1 MGRDAKR
8 VRSCTENA
16 SAERSRAG
24 SCHFQ
29 HSDLLDFPTQEPT
42 RQKPYPHTQE
52 GALIWIKFYP
62 NWFIR
67 RSFSLPDRMRSLA
80 LESGFDL
87 PLATMRAINFIGDDF
102 MRPVIR

>member
-29 HSDLLDFPTQEPT
+29 HSDPLGFPTQEPT
-42 RQKPYPHTQE
+42 PQRSYPHTQE
-52 GALIWIKFYP
+52 GALIWIKFYRP

-80 LESGFDL
+80 LESVIGL
-87 PLATMRAINFIGDDF
+87 PLATARNKFYRRRFYATKH
-102 MRPVIR
+102 